1 MTRNMC
7 KNNEKQKWAI
17 LRTHTE
23 KWDKPFSEIN
33 IGTGRKVKPIN
44 LVNNFF
50 SSIVSRTYPL
60 IHKVYDALWILGI

>member
-1 MTRNMC
+1 MTRNTC

-44 LVNNFF
+44 LANIFF
-50 SSIVSRTYPL
+50 SL
-60 IHKVYDALWILGI
+60 